1 MDLSMQIGNFQRK
14 IMLGGIDQLK
24 QIEQMSHLI
33 RMAEAQGVDT
43 RLTTNFRGKDILD
56 ALQNVK
62 LETDRRCF
70 QRQTYE
76 EYLADPFGA
85 SLKDQRA
92 LEDESIQRNNFNMKM
107 QDKLIENMAT
117 SLRQEAQGAQSTE
130 SVEETED
137 DEDTRKKTLQMKKR
151 SV

>member
-70 QRQTYE
+70 
-76 EYLADPFGA
+76 
-85 SLKDQRA
+85 
-92 LEDESIQRNNFNMKM
+92 
-107 QDKLIENMAT
+107 
-117 SLRQEAQGAQSTE
+117 
-130 SVEETED
+130 
-137 DEDTRKKTLQMKKR
+137 
-151 SV
+151 